1 MKFYAQGTI
10 ASAQGISLA
19 FTTFGAGILSDRI
32 SSRNLLTSAFIIC
45 TISTLLVSISPVS
58 AGLYAILWFVNGVGQ
73 GLALPPILKL
83 TRENSEPAKFAT
95 NWGLVL
101 LSVNLASITNPFVA
115 ALIGQSYGWRQYV
128 AFNGVQ
134 TMTIG
139 ALCHILLDTG
149 ADTTGDKVTKKSDS
163 PKATGAVKW
172 WDVLNSP
179 FVWLVIIISFVEGV
193 SRIGLMDWM
202 PMYLDKEL
210 HFDTYRA
217 NVFVSLMGLGGIAGK
232 LLAGK
237 WSDAL
242 VRRAPVSTD
251 SAQSTGIIVL
261 ITALLIGITIA
272 GNVVNISVMGTELGP
287 KDMAGTYSAIITLAS
302 LVGGIFTGLP
312 LTTVADYYSW
322 NTAFIVIELLCVFA
336 FIIIN
341 LAKLLPQKAKKD

>member
-1 MKFYAQGTI
+1 
-10 ASAQGISLA
+10 
-19 FTTFGAGILSDRI
+19 
-32 SSRNLLTSAFIIC
+32 
-45 TISTLLVSISPVS
+45 
-58 AGLYAILWFVNGVGQ
+58 
-73 GLALPPILKL
+73 
-83 TRENSEPAKFAT
+83 
-95 NWGLVL
+95 
-101 LSVNLASITNPFVA
+101 
-115 ALIGQSYGWRQYV
+115 
-128 AFNGVQ
+128 
-134 TMTIG
+134 
-139 ALCHILLDTG
+139 
-149 ADTTGDKVTKKSDS
+149 
-163 PKATGAVKW
+163 
-172 WDVLNSP
+172 
-179 FVWLVIIISFVEGV
+179 
-193 SRIGLMDWM
+193 MDWM

-217 NVFVSLMGLGGIAGK
+217 NVFVSIMGLGGIAGK

-251 SAQSTGIIVL
+251 RYRLVKARLPVSIGFFVVNAVGLHLLCFATSAQSTGIIVL

-322 NTAFIVIELLCVFA
+322 NTAFIFIELLCVFA

-341 LAKLLPQKAKKD
+341 L

>member
-1 MKFYAQGTI
+1 
-10 ASAQGISLA
+10 
-19 FTTFGAGILSDRI
+19 
-32 SSRNLLTSAFIIC
+32 
-45 TISTLLVSISPVS
+45 VSISPVS
-58 AGLYAILWFVNGVGQ
+58 AGLYAILWFINGVGQ

-149 ADTTGDKVTKKSDS
+149 ADTTGDKGSKKSDS

-251 SAQSTGIIVL
+251 RYRLVKARLPVSIGFFVVNAIGLHLLCFATSAQSTGIIVQ
-261 ITALLIGITIA
+261 ITALLIGITIS

-302 LVGGIFTGLP
+302 LG
-312 LTTVADYYSW
+312 
-322 NTAFIVIELLCVFA
+322 N
-336 FIIIN
+336 
-341 LAKLLPQKAKKD
+341 